1 MTGPQLVT
9 VWALLALA
17 VVGVPAAALAWW
29 AGRRSLRAALDPTR
43 LPPVVDDLGVRLAA
57 NADTLPLARYFP
69 VEPALLWSEM
79 AAAGDRTEREI
90 ADMIAVADRRV
101 PWL

>member
-17 VVGVPAAALAWW
+17 VVGVPAAAVAWW
-29 AGRRSLRAALDPTR
+29 AGRRSLRAALDPGR
-43 LPPVVDDLGVRLAA
+43 LAPVDWSDVRLVVEG
-57 NADTLPLARYFP
+57 DTLPIAALFP
-69 VEPALLWSEM
+69 TEPALLWSEWR
-79 AAAGDRTEREI
+79 AAGDNTEREI
-90 ADMIAVADRRV
+90 AEMIAAAERRI